1 MAERIILYWRDI
13 PAEII
18 VREGR
23 RQRVTRELG
32 RRFMVA
38 IDKAAMVSGAAHEDA
53 YLAGW
58 RKSPGQPCKA
68 DLETQAEL
76 ASSEIEADYPTD
88 RLAALVANGGFE
100 HEPI

>member
-1 MAERIILYWRDI
+1 MAEQIILYWRDI

-23 RQRVTRELG
+23 RQRVTRELD

-38 IDKAAMVSGAAHEDA
+38 IDKAAMVSGADQEDA

-58 RKSPGQPCKA
+58 RKSPGAPCGDDLAAVA
-68 DLETQAEL
+68 DQALAKIETL
-76 ASSEIEADYPTD
+76 YPVE
-88 RLAALVANGGFE
+88 RLAALAARGGVE
-100 HEPI
+100 NEPV